1 MGAGTARRA
10 EGEEVMPSPFPG
22 MDPYLEHSTYWS
34 GFHTRFIV
42 ASSAAISRVLPKG
55 YYADVEQHVWL
66 GGYDPDERHPFAE
79 PDGYVAETEGGGSAI
94 ATLPAT
100 IPSTEVT
107 LPKPEKKG
115 HKFVK
120 LVDQPGNRV
129 VTVIEVLSPSNK
141 EPGKDRD
148 AYLYKRN
155 EYLHTGTNLVEI
167 DLLLYAER
175 VPMGKPRPPRA
186 DYYAL
191 VSRANL
197 FPRASVWAFT
207 VRDTLPNLPVPLK
220 PADGEIVLAL
230 RPCLDRAYEDAGYQN
245 RIDYAHPPA
254 VALSTAD
261 ANWAAELLKVA
272 KN

>member
-1 MGAGTARRA
+1 
-10 EGEEVMPSPFPG
+10 MPSPFPG
-22 MDPYLEHSTYWS
+22 MDPYLEHPAYWS
-34 GFHTRFIV
+34 GFRSTFIV
-42 ASSAAISRVLPKG
+42 HIRSALTRALPKG

-66 GGYDPDERHPFAE
+66 EGDDPDERHPFAK
-79 PDGYVAETEGGGSAI
+79 PDGYVAEREGGDGSAV
-94 ATLPAT
+94 ATIPAT
-100 IPSTEVT
+100 IASTEVT

-120 LVDQPGNRV
+120 IVDQPGNRV

-141 EPGKDRD
+141 ESGKDRD

-155 EYLHTGTNLVEI
+155 EYLHTGTSLVEI
-167 DLLLYAER
+167 DLLFDGER
-175 VPMGKPRPPRA
+175 VPMGKPRPPQA

-191 VSRANL
+191 VSRANR
-197 FPRASVWAFT
+197 FPKASVWAFT
-207 VRDTLPNLPVPLK
+207 VRDPLPVLPVPLK

-261 ANWAAELLKVA
+261 AK
-272 KN
+272 

>member
-1 MGAGTARRA
+1 
-10 EGEEVMPSPFPG
+10 MPSPFPG
-22 MDPYLEHSTYWS
+22 MDPYLEHPAHWS

-42 ASSAAISRVLPKG
+42 ASSAAISRVLPRG

-66 GGYDPDERHPFAE
+66 EGDDPDGCEPFAK
-79 PDGYVAETEGGGSAI
+79 PDGYVAKTEGGGSA
-94 ATLPAT
+94 AAMPPAT

-107 LPKPEKKG
+107 LPNPEKKG
-115 HKFVK
+115 HKLVK
-120 LVDQPGNRV
+120 IVDQPGNRV

-167 DLLLYAER
+167 DLWFDGER
-175 VPMGKPRPPRA
+175 VPIGKPRPPRA
-186 DYYAL
+186 DSYAL
-191 VSRANL
+191 VCRANR
-197 FPRASVWAFT
+197 FPKASVWAFT
-207 VRDTLPNLPVPLK
+207 VRDVLPNLPVPLK
-220 PADGEIVLAL
+220 PSDGEIVLAL

-245 RIDYAHPPA
+245 RIDYAHRPA
-254 VALSTAD
+254 VALSTAY

-272 KN
+272 TN